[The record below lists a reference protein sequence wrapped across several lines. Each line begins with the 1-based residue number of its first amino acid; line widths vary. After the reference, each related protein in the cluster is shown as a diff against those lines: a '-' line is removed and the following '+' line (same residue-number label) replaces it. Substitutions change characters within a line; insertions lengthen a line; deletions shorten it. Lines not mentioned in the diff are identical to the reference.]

1 MIYQIVDATSDEMY
15 FTLANFNDIDEAK
28 KAILE
33 RAKPDCALTDS
44 GDYDDYEKIDIYEYE
59 LGWGMNKKVVYTLE
73 RNKKYNE
80 GTDQFEWVNV

>member
-1 MIYQIVDATSDEMY
+1 MIYQIVDATSDEIY
-15 FTLANFNDIDEAK
+15 FTLANFNDLDEAK

-44 GDYDDYEKIDIYEYE
+44 GDYDDYEKIDIYEYK
-59 LGWGMNKKVVYTLE
+59 LGWGTSKKVVYTLE

-80 GTDQFEWVNV
+80 ATDQFEWING